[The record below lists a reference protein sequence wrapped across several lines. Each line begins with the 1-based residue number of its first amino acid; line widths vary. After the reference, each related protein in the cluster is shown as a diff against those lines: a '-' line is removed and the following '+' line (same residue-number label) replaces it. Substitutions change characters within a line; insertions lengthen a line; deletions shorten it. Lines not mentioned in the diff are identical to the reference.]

1 MLKQSFIKRLLR
13 VVKELKKEAEERV
26 ERDPNVVI
34 SPVVTRVPVE
44 NAPERDERVWLI
56 VRFC

>member
-44 NAPERDERVWLI
+44 NAPERDETVWLI